1 MLSYHLQA
9 QKSSVCEIK
18 NRLISCSIIPT
29 ASVHESGYPTP
40 SWLWIYCRTA
50 VSNSKIQ
57 VVESLT
63 QQQHCWW
70 KTFQPIFSPSSL
82 FVAICSF
89 EPAGSTRVKWIA
101 PTQRLGSDVFISCA
115 YLHCG
120 PWCSSPVSTIIRRLH
135 TFHGDFFVSLD
146 QGVLFLCCSQT
157 IRSPACPPASL
168 PEIPARLPGCESL
181 MSVCR
186 LLLGCSIMRLTR
198 YHLHADADAAAVDGD
213 VKAQTQNA
221 KLPSSTDFWT
231 LKSGRLTPSS
241 PPPLAKKC
249 GNPPRIKN
257 KAIDAR
263 IRKGCSDAAAF
274 GSALAGRICEP
285 AADLEQELS
294 VGFVKVNFATPLS
307 ACRGFSATATT
318 TSYGDFFKGWLLSS
332 IAIPRDYAQI
342 KSISVLACS
351 LINEGMRRKPF
362 RQAGVKDAILELSL
376 ETKYEKC

>member
-50 VSNSKIQ
+50 VSNPEIQ
-57 VVESLT
+57 VAESLT

-120 PWCSSPVSTIIRRLH
+120 PWCSSPVSTIIGRLH

-263 IRKGCSDAAAF
+263 IRKGCSDA
-274 GSALAGRICEP
+274 
-285 AADLEQELS
+285 D
-294 VGFVKVNFATPLS
+294 
-307 ACRGFSATATT
+307 
-318 TSYGDFFKGWLLSS
+318 
-332 IAIPRDYAQI
+332 
-342 KSISVLACS
+342 
-351 LINEGMRRKPF
+351 EGMRRKPF

-376 ETKYEKC
+376 